1 MRSVPTVDQFLRE
14 DRGNICVS
22 ACTWRTTV
30 TYIRIVIL
38 EVVRTR
44 VFTGP
49 FSQLALS
56 QLTFSEITAKF
67 SQKRMKM

>member
-1 MRSVPTVDQFLRE
+1 MPLTRAMQISLLLL
-14 DRGNICVS
+14 
-22 ACTWRTTV
+22 TTTTSSMYTAV
-30 TYIRIVIL
+30 VVL

-44 VFTGP
+44 VSRDP
-49 FSQLALS
+49 LSPLALS